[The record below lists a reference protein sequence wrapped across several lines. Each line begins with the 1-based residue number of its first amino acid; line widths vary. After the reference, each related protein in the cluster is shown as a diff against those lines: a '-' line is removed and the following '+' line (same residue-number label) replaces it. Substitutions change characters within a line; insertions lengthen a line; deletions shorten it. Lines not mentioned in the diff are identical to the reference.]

1 MYLFI
6 DKRKVTIQDK
16 LIVVEKVVGG
26 KILLRY
32 RLIIVYISIPI
43 FKCNTLKYG
52 TNSCSALPDK
62 FQNINISLNK
72 IYDLFYTYL
81 LQICPIKETYI

>member
-43 FKCNTLKYG
+43 FKCNTL
-52 TNSCSALPDK
+52 NPSAFPEK
-62 FQNINISLNK
+62 FQSIV
-72 IYDLFYTYL
+72 
-81 LQICPIKETYI
+81 